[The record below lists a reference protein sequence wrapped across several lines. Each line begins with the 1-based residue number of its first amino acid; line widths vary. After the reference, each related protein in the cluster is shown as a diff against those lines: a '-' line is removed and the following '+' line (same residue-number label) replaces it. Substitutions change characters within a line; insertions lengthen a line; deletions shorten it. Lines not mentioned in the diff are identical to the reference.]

1 MSLSVPV
8 RERPDV
14 PDVAPEPSEHYS
26 KEGPQPSLGD
36 PRDEAAPADL
46 RRLKAVA
53 KNLPESDPVRRLIE
67 GEPDF
72 LPPSVLAAKA
82 DSWVLLLLR
91 EG

>member
-1 MSLSVPV
+1 MSLSLPV
-8 RERPDV
+8 RARPEV
-14 PDVAPEPSEHYS
+14 PDEVPEPSEHYS
-26 KEGPQPSLGD
+26 AEGPQPSPGD
-36 PRDEAAPADL
+36 RMETAAPVDL

-72 LPPSVLAAKA
+72 LPLSVLAAKA

-91 EG
+91 AG